1 MAAKKAEKSRPKSR
15 HKPVPQ
21 PHGGALV
28 PGAGRGPAKGAP
40 NAGRPPNWLKEFCDD
55 LLADKKAKAQV
66 SAIIK
71 DKNHPAY
78 ATMWKALA
86 DRAAGKPVQAH
97 EHRLG
102 ATLEELVA
110 GSQGKAPA

>member
-1 MAAKKAEKSRPKSR
+1 MSVARKKTAGKRA
-15 HKPVPQ
+15 VPSKVRQ
-21 PHGGALV
+21 PHGGALLTGGV
-28 PGAGRGPAKGAP
+28 PGNKGGT
-40 NAGRPPNWLKEFCDD
+40 GRPPNWLKEFCDD

-66 SAIIK
+66 RAIMK
-71 DKNHPAY
+71 DKDHPAY

-102 ATLEELVA
+102 ATLEELVS
-110 GSQGKAPA
+110 GSMEKKPE

>member
-1 MAAKKAEKSRPKSR
+1 MPKKVKKLPH
-15 HKPVPQ
+15 HKREPVPQ
-21 PHGGALV
+21 PHGGALI
-28 PGAGRGPAKGAP
+28 PGQGRGPAKGAP

-55 LLADKKAKAQV
+55 LLADRAAKSQV
-66 SAIIK
+66 RAILK
-71 DKNHPAY
+71 DKNHPAF
-78 ATMWKALA
+78 ATMWKAMA

-110 GSQGKAPA
+110 GSREKGPE